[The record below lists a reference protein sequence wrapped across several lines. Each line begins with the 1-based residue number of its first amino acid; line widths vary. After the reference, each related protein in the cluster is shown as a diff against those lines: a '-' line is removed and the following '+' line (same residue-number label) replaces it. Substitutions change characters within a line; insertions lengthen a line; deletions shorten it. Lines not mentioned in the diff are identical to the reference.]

1 MACISRGW
9 NRGGMSQEE
18 GMFSTKAQ
26 STESEDVFKE
36 VDPESW
42 TIRVERT
49 AVFFTP
55 QVLIHYWVM
64 KSVGV

>member
-1 MACISRGW
+1 
-9 NRGGMSQEE
+9 MSQEE

-36 VDPESW
+36 EDSESR

-64 KSVGV
+64 TSVGV